1 MQIFSRVYDNK
12 KRRAVAYWLLT
23 GVFMIIIQVLLGG
36 VTRLTGSGLSIT
48 EWKPIM
54 GAMPPM
60 GDAAWNEAFEKYQQI
75 AQFKYINNHFT
86 VDDFKFIFFWEWF
99 HRLWARLLGLVFAVG
114 FIYFIVKQYFDR
126 QMIVPFIILFILGG
140 VQGLIGWIMV
150 ASGLNDTNLYVNH
163 IKLALHFM
171 AALLLLCYTLW
182 FALKLL
188 VPDRK
193 LTFNNKLHTFTIVT
207 IAVLCIQLVYGA
219 FMAGLKAAMAA
230 PTWPTI
236 NGMWVPD
243 SVMLHSF
250 VNHPINIHFMHRQL
264 AYLLFTLIM
273 FWFGSASKF
282 AKHNSGSLI
291 SNARWW
297 PFVLVFVQVILGIV
311 TVISAPKIVPG
322 KFGTFEV
329 LAELHQL
336 FAMFLLMALV
346 VNLYAVRRKTS

>member
-1 MQIFSRVYDNK
+1 
-12 KRRAVAYWLLT
+12 
-23 GVFMIIIQVLLGG
+23 
-36 VTRLTGSGLSIT
+36 
-48 EWKPIM
+48 
-54 GAMPPM
+54 
-60 GDAAWNEAFEKYQQI
+60 
-75 AQFKYINNHFT
+75 
-86 VDDFKFIFFWEWF
+86 
-99 HRLWARLLGLVFAVG
+99 
-114 FIYFIVKQYFDR
+114 
-126 QMIVPFIILFILGG
+126 
-140 VQGLIGWIMV
+140 
-150 ASGLNDTNLYVNH
+150 
-163 IKLALHFM
+163 M

-188 VPDRK
+188 IPDRK
-193 LTFNNKLHTFTIVT
+193 LTFNNKLNTFTIVT

-243 SVMLHSF
+243 SVMLHRF
-250 VNHPINIHFMHRQL
+250 VNHPINVHFMHRQL

-273 FWFGSASKF
+273 FWFVSVSKF
-282 AKHNSGSLI
+282 AKQNSGSLI
-291 SNARWW
+291 SKARWW

>member
-1 MQIFSRVYDNK
+1 
-12 KRRAVAYWLLT
+12 
-23 GVFMIIIQVLLGG
+23 
-36 VTRLTGSGLSIT
+36 
-48 EWKPIM
+48 
-54 GAMPPM
+54 
-60 GDAAWNEAFEKYQQI
+60 
-75 AQFKYINNHFT
+75 
-86 VDDFKFIFFWEWF
+86 
-99 HRLWARLLGLVFAVG
+99 
-114 FIYFIVKQYFDR
+114 
-126 QMIVPFIILFILGG
+126 
-140 VQGLIGWIMV
+140 
-150 ASGLNDTNLYVNH
+150 
-163 IKLALHFM
+163 
-171 AALLLLCYTLW
+171 
-182 FALKLL
+182 
-188 VPDRK
+188 
-193 LTFNNKLHTFTIVT
+193 
-207 IAVLCIQLVYGA
+207 
-219 FMAGLKAAMAA
+219 MAA

-250 VNHPINIHFMHRQL
+250 VNHPINVHFMHRQL

-282 AKHNSGSLI
+282 AKHNSSSLI

-322 KFGTFEV
+322 KFGAFEV